1 MYMYQNPKSTKQ
13 EIKLWAFY
21 LLDIGIVVGM
31 VMIASYVTKL
41 FPLSPTMEM
50 LYYIVSAVFGVYLC
64 VRTPKH
70 PTDRNLLVLFNLVKA
85 DKNNYHSI
93 EI

>member
-1 MYMYQNPKSTKQ
+1 MNFQNPKSTKQ

-21 LLDIGIVVGM
+21 LLDIGIIVGM
-31 VMIASYVTKL
+31 VMIASYITRII
-41 FPLSPTMEM
+41 PLSPLMEM
-50 LYYIVSAVFGVYLC
+50 FYYIASAIFGIYLC
-64 VRTPKH
+64 VRTPNH
-70 PTDRNLLVLFNLVKA
+70 PTDRNIKVLVNLLKM